1 MQYTSLGNTGLKVSV
16 AGIGCGGHSRIGLS
30 SGKSAVESAAII
42 RQAVDLGVNFIDTAA
57 AYGTEAIVGRAIS
70 EVKREEVVISS
81 KARVCD
87 LDGALHPVEEVVAS
101 LDQSLANLGIDCI
114 DVFHLHGVPPRHY
127 DYATEMVVPA
137 LLRERDKGK
146 FSYLGITEI
155 PPHDPDHDM
164 LLQMQSGDGDL
175 FGVIMVAYHM
185 LNQSAKDLVFPHAL
199 DQGIGVLIMF
209 GVRILFSEPGRLA
222 REVNR
227 LVDAGQLPATLRGE
241 DPLGFLIH
249 DGGAH
254 SVIDAAYRY
263 CRHTAGADVILF
275 GTGSADHL
283 RANVNSIL
291 GPPLPAKDVEQL
303 ETLFAGLSGIG
314 LDFADGHK
322 K

>member
-185 LNQSAKDLVFPHAL
+185 LNQSAKDLVFPMRSSRGSASSSCSPCEFCSASRAVWRGKSTDSSMPGSCPRHCAE
-199 DQGIGVLIMF
+199 
-209 GVRILFSEPGRLA
+209 RILSGFSSTTAARTASSTPPIAIVGTRPEPMSSSLAPAAPIICGRMSI
-222 REVNR
+222 
-227 LVDAGQLPATLRGE
+227 PS
-241 DPLGFLIH
+241 
-249 DGGAH
+249 
-254 SVIDAAYRY
+254 SVRR
-263 CRHTAGADVILF
+263 CRPRM
-275 GTGSADHL
+275 S
-283 RANVNSIL
+283 NSSRHCS
-291 GPPLPAKDVEQL
+291 PVCQA
-303 ETLFAGLSGIG
+303 
-314 LDFADGHK
+314 
-322 K
+322 